1 MTKDD
6 VTKERVLAAAMALI
20 AQHGESGLRLADVAE
35 RAATSIGSIQH
46 YFRNRE
52 GLVAQAQSQRFVEP
66 ARKDITA
73 MTELF
78 DNAHTVGE
86 LQAALENVTRSV
98 IDRARAPQRMDR
110 FSSLSAVHGR
120 SGVKATMQVEISRLT
135 EEFADA
141 IRGLQAKGF
150 LRQDV
155 DATAV
160 SVFVQSY
167 ALGMVIA
174 DLVEPAC
181 PDEALANV
189 VDLFMT
195 SLFSDAAT

>member
-1 MTKDD
+1 M
-6 VTKERVLAAAMALI
+6 TKERVLAAAMELI
-20 AQHGESGLRLADVAE
+20 AERGEAHLRLADVAE
-35 RAATSIGSIQH
+35 RAGLSIGAVQH
-46 YFRNRE
+46 HFRNRE
-52 GLVAQAQSQRFVEP
+52 GLVAHAQSQRFVEP
-66 ARKDITA
+66 ARAVITA
-73 MTELF
+73 IRELF
-78 DNAHTVGE
+78 DNAGTADEVRV
-86 LQAALENVTRSV
+86 ALNAVTRAV
-98 IDRARAPQRMDR
+98 VERGRAVQRMDR
-110 FSSLSAVHGR
+110 LSSLSAAHGR
-120 SGVKATMQVEISRLT
+120 PDVYASMQAEVSRLT

-141 IRGLQAKGF
+141 IRSLQTKGF
-150 LRQDV
+150 VRRDV

-195 SLFSDAAT
+195 TLFPDAAT